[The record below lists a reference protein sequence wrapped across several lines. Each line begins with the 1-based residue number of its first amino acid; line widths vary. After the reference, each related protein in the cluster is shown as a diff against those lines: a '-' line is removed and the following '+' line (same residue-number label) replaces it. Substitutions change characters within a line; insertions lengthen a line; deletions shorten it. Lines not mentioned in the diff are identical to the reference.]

1 MDGDWGRGWRE
12 YLPRRVTFFQAIGL
26 LLERYKHVSML
37 IQVQVVLVGGGLDGI
52 VASPTLARD
61 FPIARFLALN
71 HKISQF
77 NVLGS
82 FKLRRDNY

>member
-1 MDGDWGRGWRE
+1 MSA
-12 YLPRRVTFFQAIGL
+12 Y
-26 LLERYKHVSML
+26 L
-37 IQVQVVLVGGGLDGI
+37 IQFQVVLVGGGLDGTLYI

-77 NVLGS
+77 NGLGS
-82 FKLRRDNY
+82 FKLRRDDY